1 MPTTGVTE
9 VSSGRNNEV
18 PRFMRRR
25 MELLG
30 EIAALV
36 NELDESLDRIE
47 RATGPA
53 SQESEREQ

>member
-1 MPTTGVTE
+1 MPTT
-9 VSSGRNNEV
+9 EV

-36 NELDESLDRIE
+36 DELDEALDRIE

-53 SQESEREQ
+53 SQESEPEQ

>member
-9 VSSGRNNEV
+9 VSSERNNEV

-30 EIAALV
+30 EIEALV
-36 NELDESLDRIE
+36 GELDESLDRIE

-53 SQESEREQ
+53 SQESEPEP